1 MDDIRVILVD
11 DHAMVRQ
18 GLAQALDEQPG
29 LRVIAQAGDGN
40 EALRLMADP
49 GADVLVV
56 DYTLPDLDGP
66 AVIQR
71 LLAEQP
77 DAHVVVLTMHDNVHY
92 ALKAHEAGA
101 QGFCVKSDAL
111 DELAAAIRLVHE
123 GGHYVSPR
131 LSDRVAQQLRTTRK
145 TTVGVDRLSQREFEL
160 MRHLALGLTLQE
172 CAQQMEISE
181 STASTYRAR
190 LMSKL
195 ELTSTAQ
202 IIRFALE
209 HGITG

>member
-1 MDDIRVILVD
+1 MEDIRVILVD

-29 LRVIAQAGDGN
+29 LRVVAQAGDGN

-56 DYTLPDLDGP
+56 DYTLPDLD
-66 AVIQR
+66 
-71 LLAEQP
+71 
-77 DAHVVVLTMHDNVHY
+77 
-92 ALKAHEAGA
+92 
-101 QGFCVKSDAL
+101 
-111 DELAAAIRLVHE
+111 ELAQAIKLVHE

-145 TTVGVDRLSQREFEL
+145 TSVGVDRLSQREFEL
-160 MRHLALGLTLQE
+160 MRHLARGLTLQE

-202 IIRFALE
+202 IIRFALG
-209 HGITG
+209 HGITD